1 MLRCRAHAALA
12 AALAATAGTLE
23 LPGERPDSPGGTVPV
38 RTAGNPAGAKLRQ
51 LLVAALDQAPDYRG
65 TLPLL
70 TRLEPAAVS
79 RVVGD
84 LSAG

>member
-1 MLRCRAHAALA
+1 M
-12 AALAATAGTLE
+12 
-23 LPGERPDSPGGTVPV
+23 